1 MKHLILSGLFAC
13 LLPITASAADTPAPT
28 DHKALQTRVLGVLDG
43 QFGAFQTAAH
53 QLSEASLAYCAQSGS
68 MDTVKA
74 AFRDTWLAWAP
85 LDAYQFGPIET
96 QGAALTVNF
105 FPDKKGFVS
114 RALRAARKLPKADQA
129 TPAVIAKQSAATQGL
144 PAIERLIYDSDTPD
158 TSPCP
163 LLVGI
168 TGNLAGLSI
177 ALYDG
182 WFADGG
188 WADLVRAAGPDNPI
202 YLTDAEF
209 TKQIYTALGFSIL
222 RLKEHRL
229 GRPLGTFER
238 AFPKRAEAWRSGLTN
253 PIINAQLAGMIAIL
267 DHGFAGALIP
277 PTRAQIVQLIRDAQT
292 RVDKIG
298 APIKDAVED
307 PTMRVRIEG
316 VQSKLVYLQQ
326 QLDQDVGPELGV
338 QTGFSAG
345 DGD

>member
-1 MKHLILSGLFAC
+1 MKHLILSGLLAC
-13 LLPITASAADTPAPT
+13 LLPLNASAADAPRPT
-28 DHKALQTRVLGVLDG
+28 DHKAMQTRVLGVLEG

-53 QLSEASLAYCAQSGS
+53 QLSGASSAYCAQAGS
-68 MDTVKA
+68 LDTVKA
-74 AFRDTWLAWAP
+74 TFRDTWLAWAP

-114 RALRAARKLPKADQA
+114 RALRASRKLSEADQA
-129 TPAVIAKQSAATQGL
+129 SPAVIAKRSVATQGL
-144 PAIERLIYDSDTPD
+144 PAIERLIYDGE

-168 TGNLAGLSI
+168 TGNLANVSS

-182 WFADGG
+182 WFSDGG
-188 WADLVRAAGPDNPI
+188 WADLVRTAGPDNPT
-202 YLTDAEF
+202 YLSDEEF

-222 RLKEHRL
+222 RIKEHRL

-253 PIINAQLAGMIAIL
+253 EIINAQLGGMIAIV
-267 DHGFAGALIP
+267 DRGFAGGLFN
-277 PTRAQIVQLIRDAQT
+277 PTRAWIVQVIRDTQA

-316 VQSKLVYLQQ
+316 LQSKLVYLQR
-326 QLDQDVGPELGV
+326 QLDQDVGPGLGV
-338 QTGFSAG
+338 ETGFSAG

>member
-13 LLPITASAADTPAPT
+13 LLPITASAADTPPPT

-43 QFGAFQTAAH
+43 QFGAFQAAAH
-53 QLSEASLAYCAQSGS
+53 QLSDASNAYCAQSGS
-68 MDTVKA
+68 MDTVKT
-74 AFRDTWLAWAP
+74 AFRTTWLAWAP

-114 RALRAARKLPKADQA
+114 RALRASSKLSEADQA
-129 TPAVIAKQSAATQGL
+129 NPAVIAKRSAATQGL
-144 PAIERLIYDSDTPD
+144 PAIERLIYDSDA
-158 TSPCP
+158 PCP

-168 TGNLAGLSI
+168 TGNLAGLSS

-188 WADLVRAAGPDNPI
+188 WADLVRTAGPDNPI

-253 PIINAQLAGMIAIL
+253 EIINAQLAGMIAIL
-267 DHGFAGALIP
+267 DRGFAGDLFP
-277 PTRAQIVQLIRDAQT
+277 PTRTGIVQLIRDAQT
-292 RVDKIG
+292 RVTKIG

-326 QLDQDVGPELGV
+326 QLDQDVAPELGV

>member
-13 LLPITASAADTPAPT
+13 LLPITASAADAPPPT

-43 QFGAFQTAAH
+43 QFDAFQTAAH
-53 QLSEASLAYCAQSGS
+53 KLSDASSAYCAQSGS
-68 MDTVKA
+68 LDTVKS
-74 AFRDTWLAWAP
+74 AFRATWLAWAP

-114 RALRAARKLPKADQA
+114 RALKASLALSGDDQA
-129 TPAVIAKQSAATQGL
+129 NPAVIAKQSAATQGL
-144 PAIERLIYDSDTPD
+144 PAIERLIYDSDTP
-158 TSPCP
+158 CP

-168 TGNLAGLSI
+168 TGNLAGLSS

-188 WADLVRAAGPDNPI
+188 WADLVRTAGPDNPI
-202 YLTDAEF
+202 YLSDEEF

-222 RLKEHRL
+222 RIKEHRL
-229 GRPLGTFER
+229 GRPLGTYER

-253 PIINAQLAGMIAIL
+253 EIINAQLGGMIAIV
-267 DHGFAGALIP
+267 DHGFAGGLFN
-277 PTRAQIVQLIRDAQT
+277 PTRAWIVQVIRDTQA

-316 VQSKLVYLQQ
+316 LQSKLVYLQL
-326 QLDQDVGPELGV
+326 QLDQDVGPGLGV
-338 QTGFSAG
+338 ETGFSAG